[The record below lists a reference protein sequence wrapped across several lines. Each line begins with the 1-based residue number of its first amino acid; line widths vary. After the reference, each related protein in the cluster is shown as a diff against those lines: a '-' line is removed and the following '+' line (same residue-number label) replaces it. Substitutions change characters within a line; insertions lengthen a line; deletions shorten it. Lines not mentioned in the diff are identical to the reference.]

1 MCVVVTS
8 WLAGDQQV
16 HSLVE
21 TAQISVR
28 SLKLEAHPEGKG
40 ATAKIKCS
48 RLDNM
53 SPLCT
58 LGEADAV
65 VGFCHGPGVT
75 VQAQAGWYIG
85 LLSERWA
92 DMGL

>member
-1 MCVVVTS
+1 M
-8 WLAGDQQV
+8 
-16 HSLVE
+16 
-21 TAQISVR
+21 R
-28 SLKLEAHPEGKG
+28 SLKAEAHPEGKG

-58 LGEADAV
+58 LGEADAA

-75 VQAQAGWYIG
+75 VQARDG
-85 LLSERWA
+85 L
-92 DMGL
+92 